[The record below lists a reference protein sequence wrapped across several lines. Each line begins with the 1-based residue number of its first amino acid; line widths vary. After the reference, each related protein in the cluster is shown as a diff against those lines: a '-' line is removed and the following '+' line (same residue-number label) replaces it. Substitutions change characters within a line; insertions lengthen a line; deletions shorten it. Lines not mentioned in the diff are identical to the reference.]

1 MPADPPPLT
10 IEADSNGMFGA
21 FGGAYMPETL
31 MPAVAEL
38 AACYAEARRAPD
50 FWHEYRQL
58 LQDYVGRPSPLFLAR
73 RLSAESGGAR
83 IFLKRE
89 DLNHTGAHKINNCIG
104 QILLARRMGKRRV
117 IAETGAGQHGV
128 ATASVCAL
136 FGMPCSI
143 YMGRRDM
150 ERQLPNVK
158 RMELL
163 GARVRPVDA
172 GSATLKDAM
181 NEALRDWI
189 THVEDTYYLLGTGA
203 GPHPYPQMVCDF
215 QQVIGREAREQ
226 FLHLTGTLP
235 DALVACVGGGSN
247 AAGLFIPF
255 LADSSVKM
263 YGVEAAGRGL
273 DSGEHAASLQRGRP
287 GVLHGNR
294 TYFLQ
299 DDDGQILTAH
309 SVSAGL
315 DYPGI
320 GPLHAQWFESGRVSY
335 GSATD
340 DEAVAAY
347 HWSSRREGIV
357 PALESAHALAF
368 ARRLAATLSPEAS
381 VIVNLS
387 GRGDKDMETV
397 LGFGAM
403 EGKQ

>member
-1 MPADPPPLT
+1 MLHDQPSFAV
-10 IEADSNGMFGA
+10 EADSDGMFGA

-38 AACYAEARRAPD
+38 AAHYTEARCMPD
-50 FWHEYRQL
+50 FWQEYRQL

-136 FGMPCSI
+136 FGMPCVI
-143 YMGRRDM
+143 YMGRHDM

-163 GARVRPVDA
+163 GARVQPVDT

-189 THVEDTYYLLGTGA
+189 THVDDTYYLLGTGA

-226 FLHLTGTLP
+226 FLRVTGALP

-255 LADSSVKM
+255 LADRGVKL

-273 DSGEHAASLQRGRP
+273 DSGQHAASLQRGRP

-294 TYFLQ
+294 TYLLQ
-299 DDDGQILTAH
+299 NDDGQIMATH

-320 GPLHAQWFESGRVSY
+320 GPLHAEWFESGRVSY

-347 HWSSRREGIV
+347 RWLSRCEGIL

-368 ARRLAATLSPEAS
+368 ARRLVATLPPEAA
-381 VIVNLS
+381 VVVNLS
-387 GRGDKDMETV
+387 GRGDKDVETV
-397 LGFGAM
+397 LDFDGRT
-403 EGKQ
+403 Q